1 VGISQKV
8 GEIADNLQQGVKNT
22 TNSAAV
28 LFIRSLTGFVLG
40 LVFALIGQEI
50 FQYGTLLFVFVLLV
64 SLAVIFKL
72 TSSWSLGRLLIF
84 DLICVLIGL
93 ILRSLLGSFRKILII
108 AILTVRIRKK
118 LVISVMLNL
127 T

>member
-1 VGISQKV
+1 MGISQKV
-8 GEIADNLQQGVKNT
+8 GEVADNLQQGVKNT

-93 ILRSLLGSFRKILII
+93 ILRMYIMI
-108 AILTVRIRKK
+108 AP
-118 LVISVMLNL
+118 
-127 T
+127 